1 MTDIKE
7 EDIVTPVVTEEPEIK
22 PEGEQDP
29 LKTELERVKKGGR
42 TQKEKLLYT
51 KKRIDEQLREI
62 DGDDGVEPSPDVDDD
77 DAPVTVGMLKQIQA
91 QTATKTA
98 LQLADEISNETEREL
113 VKHYINNI
121 INSTGNPKED
131 LRLARA
137 LANDVKNKQILEQVQ
152 QRPGVK
158 RASANGGGQ
167 PYTPEEEELS
177 ADETAFMKPPF
188 NLSKDKI
195 LEARKIT
202 NRKDVVNF

>member
-1 MTDIKE
+1 MEDIKQ
-7 EDIVTPVVTEEPEIK
+7 EDIVTPSVTEEVEVK
-22 PEGEQDP
+22 TETEQDS

-42 TQKEKLLYT
+42 TQREKLVYS
-51 KKRIDEQLREI
+51 KKRIEEQLREI
-62 DGDDGVEPSPDVDDD
+62 NGDVEPTPEVDDD

-98 LQLADEISNETEREL
+98 LQLADEISNDTEKEL
-113 VKHYINNI
+113 VKYYINNT

-152 QRPGVK
+152 QKPTAK

-167 PYTPEEEELS
+167 PYIPEEDELS
-177 ADETAFMKPPF
+177 ADEMAFMKPPF
-188 NLSKDKI
+188 NL
-195 LEARKIT
+195 
-202 NRKDVVNF
+202 